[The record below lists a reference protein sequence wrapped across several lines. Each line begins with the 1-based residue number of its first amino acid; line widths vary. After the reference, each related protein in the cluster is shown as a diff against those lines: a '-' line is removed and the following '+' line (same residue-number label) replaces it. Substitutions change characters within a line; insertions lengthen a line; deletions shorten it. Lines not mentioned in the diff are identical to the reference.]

1 MEFDL
6 DQLKIDL
13 QDILKVTEGRQ
24 LSETN
29 KTLVQQ
35 IADSLDNTEID
46 DESYRPL
53 VEEVQ
58 ELCSQLLERDFS
70 TDRRQE
76 LAKSGAA
83 KPDGSYPIVTVEDLK
98 NAIRAWGRGGATES
112 DKQHIIKRARALG
125 ATKLLPEGWGG
136 GDGDNTKEAVGYSPN
151 LGFMPSIGVSGG
163 YEAHNY
169 TPGHHPNQYI
179 HGHGGEG
186 LHTHDIKDQGDLNHA
201 ISNLYGHEG
210 IHPGIIEHLK
220 NAASKIKG
228 KLPTFAPASYAVAG
242 YGPIPPT
249 AMRMGSTDDADSE
262 YVPPSIRESASDVH
276 IGEIVSGV
284 ILEQTDPEKKGRE
297 WEVMLIQAGTSA
309 NKFHYSPDTLK
320 DAVGRK
326 IFEGK
331 PCFADHSDENP
342 LKRSVRDKV
351 GKYVNTRY
359 DSVQVKGKQVEGVV
373 GTLKVIAPWVQ
384 QTLLESVEQGEP
396 DFLGF
401 SIDGDGR
408 WESKIHENQKVKW
421 VNTLAS
427 IRSIDLVHEP
437 SAGGRLTKLVASKG
451 SNMEDDNDT
460 ESTMTITKT
469 DLQAMLADAI
479 KEATKPTQDLQVE
492 LTALRE
498 SARKSTQYSTLNV
511 AIAAASGL
519 SDLGQQRI
527 RESFS
532 EAIERRD
539 LSQEEID
546 ARIQEQVDYE
556 AALLGRFMP
565 VPSAAAKVY
574 LGDAQ
579 HEKMFKALQGMF
591 EGEDIDGIPQFR
603 TLKEAYCRWTNK
615 DYFDVDPWEMQADFS
630 GKYDSGIHHKKI
642 QESLNTAQWN
652 QVYAD
657 VFYLMMMKTY
667 RTSPVYNLWRQVVS
681 EVENAPDFQT
691 RHWTRIGGYG
701 DLTTVAESA
710 TYPLLTT
717 PTDEEVT
724 YAVQKRGGLDDVTFE
739 SIVNDRVGAV
749 RRIPIAMGRAAAR
762 TLWKFVM
769 NMITTDNPTMAYD
782 SVALYNAAHN
792 NLNTNQLL
800 TITGMQLAV
809 AAMRQQTAYSEV
821 LEILGERNKPAVM
834 IVPTALEYIAK
845 RILDPSD
852 AFATGLVAASVG
864 SSADPDPQAFKGS
877 GITPIVYDVL
887 TDPSDWYLIANPR
900 EVETAIVG
908 FFNGRQDPE
917 MFVQDQ
923 PNVGSNFTADKQT
936 YKVRHI
942 YSGVVADHRSFY
954 KNVAP

>member
-1 MEFDL
+1 VL
-6 DQLKIDL
+6 
-13 QDILKVTEGRQ
+13 R
-24 LSETN
+24 
-29 KTLVQQ
+29 
-35 IADSLDNTEID
+35 
-46 DESYRPL
+46 
-53 VEEVQ
+53 
-58 ELCSQLLERDFS
+58 
-70 TDRRQE
+70 
-76 LAKSGAA
+76 
-83 KPDGSYPIVTVEDLK
+83 
-98 NAIRAWGRGGATES
+98 
-112 DKQHIIKRARALG
+112 
-125 ATKLLPEGWGG
+125 
-136 GDGDNTKEAVGYSPN
+136 EAV
-151 LGFMPSIGVSGG
+151 
-163 YEAHNY
+163 
-169 TPGHHPNQYI
+169 
-179 HGHGGEG
+179 
-186 LHTHDIKDQGDLNHA
+186 D
-201 ISNLYGHEG
+201 
-210 IHPGIIEHLK
+210 
-220 NAASKIKG
+220 
-228 KLPTFAPASYAVAG
+228 
-242 YGPIPPT
+242 
-249 AMRMGSTDDADSE
+249 
-262 YVPPSIRESASDVH
+262 
-276 IGEIVSGV
+276 
-284 ILEQTDPEKKGRE
+284 
-297 WEVMLIQAGTSA
+297 
-309 NKFHYSPDTLK
+309 
-320 DAVGRK
+320 RK

-331 PCFADHSDENP
+331 PCFADHSDDSP

-359 DSVQVKGKQVEGVV
+359 GNAVVKGRTVEGVI

-384 QTLLESVEQGEP
+384 QTLLESVEQDEP

-421 VNTLAS
+421 VNNLAS

-451 SNMEDDNDT
+451 AGANDMQDDDN
-460 ESTMTITKT
+460 EATMTITKA
-469 DLQAMLADAI
+469 DLQVMLAEAI
-479 KEATKPTQDLQVE
+479 KEATKPTQDLQAE
-492 LTALRE
+492 LTVLRE
-498 SARKSTQYSTLNV
+498 TSRKATQFSSLNV
-511 AIAAASGL
+511 AIASATGL

-556 AALLGRFMP
+556 AALVSRFMP

-574 LGDAQ
+574 LGDGT
-579 HEKMFKALQGMF
+579 HEKMYKALQGMF
-591 EGEDIDGIPQFR
+591 EGEDIEGIPQFR
-603 TLKEAYCRWTNK
+603 SLKEAYCRWTNK
-615 DYFDVDPWEMQADFS
+615 DYFDVDPWEMQSDFG

-667 RTSPVYNLWRQVVS
+667 RTSPVYNLWRTVVS
-681 EVENAPDFQT
+681 ETENAPDFQT

-749 RRIPIAMGRAAAR
+749 RRIPVAMGRAAAR

-782 SVALYNAAHN
+782 SVSLYNAGHN

-800 TITGMQLAV
+800 TISGMQLAV

-864 SSADPDPQAFKGS
+864 PSADPDPQAFKGS

-900 EVETAIVG
+900 EVETVIIG

-923 PNVGSNFTADKQT
+923 PNVGSNFTADKTT